1 MNRKMKKLSISLC
14 MACLTGIMAAGCT
27 EETDSDKHLPDGKY
41 PMTFTAAVD
50 GLTVTRAGTAD
61 GKWTTTDQIAVQVS
75 NAESGGIKIYAP
87 SDNGSSATLTSDDP
101 FYWQSSDE
109 TKTVSAWYCG
119 DGSTAL
125 GQANAEK
132 VPASW
137 SVQPDQNEGE
147 GNDYQESDFLYAAP
161 KDISFSST
169 NKSLAFTHQT
179 ARVVINIKKAEAAT
193 ETSSITKVTIG
204 YDNNLALSGTYS
216 VPTEG
221 KATGTWNTSGGTKG
235 TITPKDITAS
245 GSSDILKTYAALV
258 IPQNMYGE
266 KFIAVTLT
274 DNNTYYYTPQDEEAN
289 LESGKQYTYNITV
302 KNGYLEVVIAKAN
315 GAWDSSEISEN
326 VTSKI
331 VDKIF
336 TENDLKVG
344 DYFYRTA
351 NGKWATS
358 DGGLRKIYTDGS
370 VEMLDIKPVQ
380 TDLNG
385 KLTCIG
391 IVYWVGDPT
400 TITPANKAADIGD
413 KSKLQG
419 DKILNKDH
427 SDCTH
432 GLVVSLD
439 EVYVQQWQRSNTS
452 VQDWLNTNRPN
463 DFLSVQ
469 GEKDESDA
477 LNNIQG
483 YNNTK
488 AIEAFN
494 SSSSETVY
502 VVEEVIQYRK
512 EVAAPT
518 NSSGWYVP
526 SIKELTLLRGKDV
539 NNIFVNYAD
548 YTNYALINR
557 KLDLIGADILGL
569 GDSFSYYSS
578 TERDYF
584 RVHGVYIWKGDLL
597 PLGKTPNS
605 ASYVR
610 FSLAF

>member
-1 MNRKMKKLSISLC
+1 MDRLSELRNRITALC
-14 MACLTGIMAAGCT
+14 TACCVLALTACSDDTTGD
-27 EETDSDKHLPDGKY
+27 DSLPDGRY
-41 PMTFTAAVD
+41 PMTFTTTVQGLTQTRATVNNQWDGTEKVAIMAGNTVKKYMAESDGALTPDGANNQLYWTSNTMTVQAWYSAVD
-50 GLTVTRAGTAD
+50 SDTRPENFTVKQDQNSDGGYQRSDMLYTIQSVSYSGGSPASLEFKHLPAKVVVNLKADTQTGITEEEARNATVTLVNQA
-61 GKWTTTDQIAVQVS
+61 
-75 NAESGGIKIYAP
+75 
-87 SDNGSSATLTSDDP
+87 LTSGTIIV
-101 FYWQSSDE
+101 DE
-109 TKTVSAWYCG
+109 KATTCTVEQVVS
-119 DGSTAL
+119 GSEEIIP
-125 GQANAEK
+125 Q
-132 VPASW
+132 
-137 SVQPDQNEGE
+137 
-147 GNDYQESDFLYAAP
+147 
-161 KDISFSST
+161 
-169 NKSLAFTHQT
+169 KSGQT
-179 ARVVINIKKAEAAT
+179 ASGYQQTVQALVVPQQMKDKFI
-193 ETSSITKVTIG
+193 KVTIG
-204 YDNNLALSGTYS
+204 TD
-216 VPTEG
+216 
-221 KATGTWNTSGGTKG
+221 
-235 TITPKDITAS
+235 
-245 GSSDILKTYAALV
+245 AAAR
-258 IPQNMYGE
+258 N
-266 KFIAVTLT
+266 
-274 DNNTYYYTPQDEEAN
+274 YYYTPTTEADGK
-289 LESGKQYTYNITV
+289 LEAGYQYTYNITV

-385 KLTCIG
+385 ELTCIG

-419 DKILNKDH
+419 DKTLAKDH
-427 SDCTH
+427 PACTH

-439 EVYVQQWQRSNTS
+439 EVYVQRWQRSNTS

-584 RVHGVYIWKGDLL
+584 RVHGVYIWKGDLV

>member
-1 MNRKMKKLSISLC
+1 MDRLSELRNRITALC
-14 MACLTGIMAAGCT
+14 TACCVLALTACSDDTTGD
-27 EETDSDKHLPDGKY
+27 DSLPDGRY
-41 PMTFTAAVD
+41 PMTFTTTVQGLTQTRATVNNQWDGTEKVAIMAGNTVKKYMAESDGALTPDGADNQLYWTSNTMTVQAWYSAVD
-50 GLTVTRAGTAD
+50 SDTRPENFTVKQDQNSDGGYQRSDMLYTIQSVSYSGGSPASLEFKHLPAKVVVNLKADTQTGITEEEARNATVTLVNQA
-61 GKWTTTDQIAVQVS
+61 
-75 NAESGGIKIYAP
+75 
-87 SDNGSSATLTSDDP
+87 LTSGTIIV
-101 FYWQSSDE
+101 DE
-109 TKTVSAWYCG
+109 KATTCTVAQVVS
-119 DGSTAL
+119 GSEEIIP
-125 GQANAEK
+125 Q
-132 VPASW
+132 
-137 SVQPDQNEGE
+137 
-147 GNDYQESDFLYAAP
+147 
-161 KDISFSST
+161 
-169 NKSLAFTHQT
+169 KSGQT
-179 ARVVINIKKAEAAT
+179 ASGYQQTVQALVVPQQMKDKFI
-193 ETSSITKVTIG
+193 KVTIG
-204 YDNNLALSGTYS
+204 TD
-216 VPTEG
+216 
-221 KATGTWNTSGGTKG
+221 
-235 TITPKDITAS
+235 
-245 GSSDILKTYAALV
+245 AAAR
-258 IPQNMYGE
+258 N
-266 KFIAVTLT
+266 
-274 DNNTYYYTPQDEEAN
+274 YYYTPTTEADGK
-289 LESGKQYTYNITV
+289 LEAGYQYTYNITV

-351 NGKWATS
+351 NGKWVTS

-419 DKILNKDH
+419 DKILNEDH

-439 EVYVQQWQRSNTS
+439 EVYVKEWQRSNTS

-584 RVHGVYIWKGDLL
+584 RVHGVYIWKGDLV
-597 PLGKTPNS
+597 PLGKNSNS

>member
-1 MNRKMKKLSISLC
+1 MDRLSELRNRITALC
-14 MACLTGIMAAGCT
+14 TACCVLALTACSDDTTGD
-27 EETDSDKHLPDGKY
+27 DSLPDGRY
-41 PMTFTAAVD
+41 PMTFTTTVQGLTQTRATVHNQWDGTEKVAIMAGNTVKKYMAKSDGALTPDGAGNQLYWTSNTMTVQAWYSAVD
-50 GLTVTRAGTAD
+50 SDTRPENFTVKQDQNSDGGYQRSDMLYTIQSVSYSGGSPASLEFKHLPAKVVVNLKADTQTGITEEEARNATVTLVNQA
-61 GKWTTTDQIAVQVS
+61 
-75 NAESGGIKIYAP
+75 
-87 SDNGSSATLTSDDP
+87 LTSGTIIV
-101 FYWQSSDE
+101 DE
-109 TKTVSAWYCG
+109 KATTCTVAQFVS
-119 DGSTAL
+119 GSEEIIP
-125 GQANAEK
+125 Q
-132 VPASW
+132 
-137 SVQPDQNEGE
+137 
-147 GNDYQESDFLYAAP
+147 
-161 KDISFSST
+161 
-169 NKSLAFTHQT
+169 KSGQT
-179 ARVVINIKKAEAAT
+179 ASGYQQTVQALVVPQQMKDKFI
-193 ETSSITKVTIG
+193 KVTIG
-204 YDNNLALSGTYS
+204 TD
-216 VPTEG
+216 
-221 KATGTWNTSGGTKG
+221 
-235 TITPKDITAS
+235 
-245 GSSDILKTYAALV
+245 AAAR
-258 IPQNMYGE
+258 N
-266 KFIAVTLT
+266 
-274 DNNTYYYTPQDEEAN
+274 YYYTPTTEADGK
-289 LESGKQYTYNITV
+289 LEAGYQYTYNITV

-336 TENDLKVG
+336 TEKDLKVG

-351 NGKWATS
+351 NGKWVTS

-370 VEMLDIKPVQ
+370 VEMLDIQPVQ

-419 DKILNKDH
+419 DKILNEHH

-439 EVYVQQWQRSNTS
+439 EVYVKEWQRSNTS
-452 VQDWLNTNRPN
+452 VQNWLNTNRPN

-494 SSSSETVY
+494 RFSSETVY
-502 VVEEVIQYRK
+502 VVEEVIKYRK
-512 EVAAPT
+512 KVAAPT

-569 GDSFSYYSS
+569 GDSSSYYSS

-584 RVHGVYIWKGDLL
+584 RVHGVYIWKGDLV
-597 PLGKTPNS
+597 PLGKNSNS

>member
-1 MNRKMKKLSISLC
+1 MDRLSELRNRITALC
-14 MACLTGIMAAGCT
+14 TACCVLALTACSDDTTGD
-27 EETDSDKHLPDGKY
+27 DSLPDGRY
-41 PMTFTAAVD
+41 PMTFTTTVQGLTQTRATVNNQWDGTEKVAIMAGNTVKKYMAESDGALTPDSADNQLYWTSNTMTVQAWYSAVD
-50 GLTVTRAGTAD
+50 SDTRPENFTVKQDQNSDGGYQRSDMLYTIQSVSYSGGSPASLEFKHLPAKVVVNLKADTQTGITEEEARNATVTLVNQA
-61 GKWTTTDQIAVQVS
+61 
-75 NAESGGIKIYAP
+75 
-87 SDNGSSATLTSDDP
+87 LTSGTIIV
-101 FYWQSSDE
+101 DE
-109 TKTVSAWYCG
+109 KATTCTVEQVVS
-119 DGSTAL
+119 GSEEIIP
-125 GQANAEK
+125 Q
-132 VPASW
+132 
-137 SVQPDQNEGE
+137 
-147 GNDYQESDFLYAAP
+147 
-161 KDISFSST
+161 
-169 NKSLAFTHQT
+169 KSGQT
-179 ARVVINIKKAEAAT
+179 ASGYQQTVQALVVPQQMKDKFI
-193 ETSSITKVTIG
+193 KVTIG
-204 YDNNLALSGTYS
+204 TD
-216 VPTEG
+216 
-221 KATGTWNTSGGTKG
+221 
-235 TITPKDITAS
+235 
-245 GSSDILKTYAALV
+245 AAAR
-258 IPQNMYGE
+258 N
-266 KFIAVTLT
+266 
-274 DNNTYYYTPQDEEAN
+274 YYYTPTTEADGK
-289 LESGKQYTYNITV
+289 LEAGYQYTYNITV

-351 NGKWATS
+351 NGKWVTS

-370 VEMLDIKPVQ
+370 VEMLDIEPVQ

-419 DKILNKDH
+419 DKILNEDH

-439 EVYVQQWQRSNTS
+439 EVYVKEWQRSNTS

-539 NNIFVNYAD
+539 NNIFVNYDD

-584 RVHGVYIWKGDLL
+584 RVHGVYIWKGDLV
-597 PLGKTPNS
+597 PLGKNSNS

>member
-1 MNRKMKKLSISLC
+1 MDRLSELRNRITALC
-14 MACLTGIMAAGCT
+14 TACCVLALTACSDDTTGD
-27 EETDSDKHLPDGKY
+27 DSLPDGRY
-41 PMTFTAAVD
+41 PMTFTTTVQGLTQTRATVNNQWDGTEKVAIMAGNTVKKYMAESDGALTPDGDNQLYWTSNTMTVQAWYSAVD
-50 GLTVTRAGTAD
+50 SDTRPENFTVKQDQNSDGGYQRSDMLYTIQSVSYSGGSPASLEFKHLPAKVVVNLKADTQTGITEEEARNATVTLVNQA
-61 GKWTTTDQIAVQVS
+61 
-75 NAESGGIKIYAP
+75 
-87 SDNGSSATLTSDDP
+87 LTSGTIIV
-101 FYWQSSDE
+101 DE
-109 TKTVSAWYCG
+109 KATTCTVAQVVS
-119 DGSTAL
+119 GSEEIIP
-125 GQANAEK
+125 Q
-132 VPASW
+132 
-137 SVQPDQNEGE
+137 
-147 GNDYQESDFLYAAP
+147 
-161 KDISFSST
+161 
-169 NKSLAFTHQT
+169 KSGQT
-179 ARVVINIKKAEAAT
+179 ASGYQQTVQALVVPQQMKDKFI
-193 ETSSITKVTIG
+193 KVTIG
-204 YDNNLALSGTYS
+204 TD
-216 VPTEG
+216 
-221 KATGTWNTSGGTKG
+221 
-235 TITPKDITAS
+235 
-245 GSSDILKTYAALV
+245 AAAR
-258 IPQNMYGE
+258 N
-266 KFIAVTLT
+266 
-274 DNNTYYYTPQDEEAN
+274 YYYTPTTEADGK
-289 LESGKQYTYNITV
+289 LEAGYQYTYNITV

-351 NGKWATS
+351 NGKWVTS

-370 VEMLDIKPVQ
+370 VEMLDIEPVQ

-419 DKILNKDH
+419 DKILNEDH

-439 EVYVQQWQRSNTS
+439 EVYVKEWQRSNTS
-452 VQDWLNTNRPN
+452 VQDWLNKNRPN

-494 SSSSETVY
+494 RSSSETVY
-502 VVEEVIQYRK
+502 VVEKVIQYRK

-597 PLGKTPNS
+597 PLGKNSNS

>member
-1 MNRKMKKLSISLC
+1 MDRLSELRNRITALC
-14 MACLTGIMAAGCT
+14 TACCVLALTACSDDTTGD
-27 EETDSDKHLPDGKY
+27 DSLPDGRY
-41 PMTFTAAVD
+41 PMTFTTTVQGLTQTRATVNNQWDGTEKVAIMAGNTVKKYMVESDGALTPDGTDNQLYWTSNTMTVQAWYSAVD
-50 GLTVTRAGTAD
+50 SDTRPENFTVKQDQNSDGGYQRSDMLYTIQSVSYSGGSPASLEFKHLPAKVVVNLKADTQTGITEEEARNATVTLVNQA
-61 GKWTTTDQIAVQVS
+61 
-75 NAESGGIKIYAP
+75 
-87 SDNGSSATLTSDDP
+87 LTSGTIIV
-101 FYWQSSDE
+101 DE
-109 TKTVSAWYCG
+109 KATTCTVEQVVS
-119 DGSTAL
+119 GSEEIIP
-125 GQANAEK
+125 Q
-132 VPASW
+132 
-137 SVQPDQNEGE
+137 
-147 GNDYQESDFLYAAP
+147 
-161 KDISFSST
+161 
-169 NKSLAFTHQT
+169 KSGQT
-179 ARVVINIKKAEAAT
+179 ASGYQQTVQALVVPQQMKDKFI
-193 ETSSITKVTIG
+193 KVTIG
-204 YDNNLALSGTYS
+204 TD
-216 VPTEG
+216 
-221 KATGTWNTSGGTKG
+221 
-235 TITPKDITAS
+235 
-245 GSSDILKTYAALV
+245 AAAR
-258 IPQNMYGE
+258 N
-266 KFIAVTLT
+266 
-274 DNNTYYYTPQDEEAN
+274 YYYTPTTEADGK
-289 LESGKQYTYNITV
+289 LEAGYQYTYNITV

-385 KLTCIG
+385 ELTCIG

-419 DKILNKDH
+419 DKTLAKDH
-427 SDCTH
+427 PACTH

-439 EVYVQQWQRSNTS
+439 EVYVQRWQRSNTS

-483 YNNTK
+483 YNNTE
-488 AIEAFN
+488 AIKAFN

>member
-1 MNRKMKKLSISLC
+1 MDRLSELRNRITALC
-14 MACLTGIMAAGCT
+14 TACCVLALTACSDDTTGD
-27 EETDSDKHLPDGKY
+27 DSLPDGRY
-41 PMTFTAAVD
+41 PMTFTTTVQGLTQTRATVNNQWDGTEKVAIMAGNTVKKYMAESDGALTPDGADNQLYWTSNTMTVQAWYSAVD
-50 GLTVTRAGTAD
+50 SDTRPENFTVKQDQNSDGGYQRSDMLYTIQSVSYSGGSPASLEFKHLPAKVVVNLKADTQTGITEEEARNATVTLVNQA
-61 GKWTTTDQIAVQVS
+61 
-75 NAESGGIKIYAP
+75 
-87 SDNGSSATLTSDDP
+87 LTSGTIIV
-101 FYWQSSDE
+101 DE
-109 TKTVSAWYCG
+109 KATTCTVEQVVS
-119 DGSTAL
+119 GSEEIIIP
-125 GQANAEK
+125 Q
-132 VPASW
+132 
-137 SVQPDQNEGE
+137 
-147 GNDYQESDFLYAAP
+147 
-161 KDISFSST
+161 
-169 NKSLAFTHQT
+169 KSGQT
-179 ARVVINIKKAEAAT
+179 ASGYQQTVQALVVPQQMKDKFI
-193 ETSSITKVTIG
+193 KVTIG
-204 YDNNLALSGTYS
+204 TD
-216 VPTEG
+216 
-221 KATGTWNTSGGTKG
+221 
-235 TITPKDITAS
+235 
-245 GSSDILKTYAALV
+245 AAAR
-258 IPQNMYGE
+258 N
-266 KFIAVTLT
+266 
-274 DNNTYYYTPQDEEAN
+274 YYYTPTTEADGK
-289 LESGKQYTYNITV
+289 LEAGYQYTYNITV

-336 TENDLKVG
+336 TEKDLKVG

-351 NGKWATS
+351 NGKWVTS

-419 DKILNKDH
+419 DKILNEDH

-439 EVYVQQWQRSNTS
+439 EVYVEKWQRSNTS
-452 VQDWLNTNRPN
+452 VQNWLNTNRPN

-494 SSSSETVY
+494 RFSSETVY

-512 EVAAPT
+512 KVAAPT

-584 RVHGVYIWKGDLL
+584 RVHGVYIWKGDLV
-597 PLGKTPNS
+597 PLGKNS
-605 ASYVR
+605 NSSSYVR